1 MRCGSSAE
9 KACQA
14 TAQSFLLFYFLE
26 GLLKAF
32 VSSHSLVHC
41 FIFCRVMIPSLRNMI
56 QEDLF
61 IIITKYY
68 EKEE

>member
-1 MRCGSSAE
+1 M
-9 KACQA
+9 Q
-14 TAQSFLLFYFLE
+14 TFLVFRFPK
-26 GLLKAF
+26 GFLKAF

-41 FIFCRVMIPSLRNMI
+41 FFFCRVMIPSLRNMI

>member
-1 MRCGSSAE
+1 M
-9 KACQA
+9 Q
-14 TAQSFLLFYFLE
+14 TFLVLRFPKGF
-26 GLLKAF
+26 LKAF

-41 FIFCRVMIPSLRNMI
+41 FFFCRVMIPSLRNMI